1 MVPTVLGERWRFRSQ
16 QIFAFPRISRVSCFV
31 DTEVLNPYFQ
41 NIGLYNALRTFGYLS
56 DANETE
62 LVEPIEEIIEEEEIE
77 VEPEENAGLN
87 KALDTYRKLIEK
99 KDDKEPLTEKEQEN
113 LEKRIKEIEEREIIE
128 TVEEH
133 EPAEIPCEKGKITI
147 GPPTLTRFEKARI
160 MGARALQLSLGAPPF
175 IPIPKTA
182 RISLDIAMEELEQ
195 RVIPITIRRVLP
207 NGDYQNIPIDYFD

>member
-1 MVPTVLGERWRFRSQ
+1 MPFIS
-16 QIFAFPRISRVSCFV
+16 RISCFFETE
-31 DTEVLNPYFQ
+31 DTLNPYFE
-41 NIGLYNALRTFGYLS
+41 NIGLYNALRTFSYLS

-62 LVEPIEEIIEEEEIE
+62 LVDPIEEEVEEIVEEEVLDI
-77 VEPEENAGLN
+77 EPEENAGLN
-87 KALDTYRKLIEK
+87 KAIDTYRKLIEK
-99 KDDKEPLTEKEQEN
+99 GDGKEPLTEKQQEE
-113 LEKRIKEIEEREIIE
+113 LEKRLKEIEDREVVE
-128 TVEEH
+128 TIEEH
-133 EPAEIPCEKGKITI
+133 TPVEIPCEKGKITI